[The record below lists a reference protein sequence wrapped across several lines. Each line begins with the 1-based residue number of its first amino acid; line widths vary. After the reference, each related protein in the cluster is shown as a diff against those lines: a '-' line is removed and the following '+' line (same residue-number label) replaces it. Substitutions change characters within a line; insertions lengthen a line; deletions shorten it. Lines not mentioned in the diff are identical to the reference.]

1 MSPLADASNEPIRV
15 LYVNDD
21 AEFTEL
27 VETKLRATGFGFDC
41 RTATRADA
49 ALDEL
54 STGRVDCVVTAQSLA
69 DTDGLQL
76 TAAIRERDDEIPVIL
91 FSGQGSGGLA
101 DEAARVGVSDYIP
114 LRADRDN
121 FALLARRVRTLS
133 NAARARRDADRART
147 QRDRVLER
155 TSDGVLA
162 VDGEWR
168 IEYANE
174 QFAER
179 LGRAP
184 DELVGTGFWEAFP
197 SVRGTELEAT
207 LRTAMERGEAA
218 SVDRGRTTP
227 FGDNVDLRVFP
238 DDDGLTVF
246 SQASATDRGRTR
258 TQRLDAERSE
268 TVLEQIHDVVF
279 ILDADRTVQFA
290 NAAAARLL
298 GATGPSALVGSQLG
312 SLVGRHVSD
321 DDASEFVRAVA
332 DTLDAAESDGGTTGL
347 YDADLQVDFTDGSGT
362 RTFDVRL
369 TPFRRAG
376 ESNALVVARDVT
388 ERSDAQRQLER
399 ERDALRELQSVMAA
413 ETPSPDERLSSLI
426 AVGCRTLGLDIGIVS
441 RIDGEDY
448 TVRAVHP
455 SDAGIDVGDRFD
467 LAATYCEE
475 VVGQREVCAFTD
487 AATAG
492 KADHPAYREFALESY
507 IGAPLVVDGERFG
520 TLNFSSPSPRATPF
534 GTLEHTF
541 VELLSEL
548 VSAVLSRSRD
558 RGELERQQFL
568 FDRVQDIADIGIWE
582 FIPATGTL
590 EWSAGVR
597 QIHGVDPDYEPA
609 LDDAID
615 FYHPDDRDRVSA
627 AVAAAVEDGESFD
640 LDLRLVRTDG
650 EIRDVR
656 AWGHPVDSDP
666 HDGRVVRGVFQ
677 DVTEHTQQA
686 RVHKTLAEE
695 YEALLD
701 TSGDAI
707 FLIDVETTDDGPSFE
722 FTRLSTGYERAT
734 GLTTDDVRGRT
745 PRDVFGEERGDELEA
760 NYRRCVERRAPI
772 SYREELPLGVDAR
785 FWETSLAPVI
795 VDGDIARIVGIARN
809 VTPQVERERALE
821 TTNQRL
827 ESLIEAAPLTI
838 TEFDAD
844 GDVVLWNRGA
854 EEMFGWS
861 QDEVVGDPV
870 PFVPDDAEDEFEAH
884 RERALQGERI
894 RGKEVRRETKAGEQ
908 LDLLLSAAPISDPTG
923 EVASV
928 LAVLDD
934 ITEQKQLE
942 RDLRALQET
951 AQALSRAQTS
961 DEIGD
966 IAVDAASDILGF
978 EIAGVWEY
986 DDRDDALLPI
996 SETATARE
1004 TFESIPRLTAGE
1016 SLAWQAFESGESQ
1029 VYDDVLSQPG
1039 LYNPE
1044 TEIHSEIQ
1052 VPLGEYGLMMA
1063 GSPSTAAFSETDVD
1077 LFRILSATVE
1087 AAFARASR
1095 EAKLQRQNDRL
1106 DKFASVVA
1114 HDLRNPLTVAIG
1126 FLELTQETG
1135 DTSYLSK
1142 VESAHGRME
1151 RLIEDLLALSRGAT
1165 SVEQPTQID
1174 LAALATEAWGYVDT
1188 DAATL
1193 TTADDLGA
1201 IAGDRG
1207 RLTQLFE
1214 NLFRN
1219 AVEHGSTGSRD
1230 APDDAVEHGSTGN
1243 QTSSGDAVEHGST
1256 GSRISSD
1263 DAMEHGGRDITVTV
1277 GPLEDAAGFYVE
1289 DDGVGIPESH
1299 RGEVFDHG
1307 VTFSDTGTGFGLSI
1321 VDDIASAHGWQVDVT
1336 DGTDGGA
1343 RFEFRT
1349 ER

>member
-1 MSPLADASNEPIRV
+1 MSSLADASNEPIRV
-15 LYVNDD
+15 LYVNADV
-21 AEFTEL
+21 EFTEL

-41 RTATRADA
+41 RTATRAED
-49 ALDEL
+49 ALDAL
-54 STGRVDCVVTAQSLA
+54 STERVDCVVTAYSLA
-69 DTDGLQL
+69 ESDGLQL
-76 TAAIRERDDEIPVIL
+76 TRAIRERDADLPVIL
-91 FSGQGSGGLA
+91 FTGQGNGSLD
-101 DEAARVGVSDYIP
+101 DEATHAGVSDYIP
-114 LRADRDN
+114 LRADRDD
-121 FALLARRVRTLS
+121 FALLARRIRTLS
-133 NAARARRDADRART
+133 NAEQARRDAERART
-147 QRDRVLER
+147 QLDRVLER
-155 TSDGVLA
+155 TTDGVIT
-162 VDGEWR
+162 VDDEWR
-168 IEYANE
+168 IEYTNR

-179 LGRAP
+179 FGRNP
-184 DELVGTGFWEAFP
+184 DELAGDGFWEAFP
-197 SVRGTELEAT
+197 SLRGTELEAT
-207 LRTAMERGEAA
+207 LRTAMRRGETT
-218 SVDRGRTTP
+218 SVDRARTTP
-227 FGDNVDLRVFP
+227 FGHGVDLRVFP
-238 DDDGLTVF
+238 DDDGLTMF
-246 SQASATDRGRTR
+246 SQATATDRGRTR
-258 TQRLDAERSE
+258 EQRLDAERSE
-268 TVLEQIHDVVF
+268 TILEQIHDVVF
-279 ILDADRTVQFA
+279 ILDADGTVQFA
-290 NAAAARLL
+290 NAAAARLF
-298 GATGPSALVGSQLG
+298 GATGASSLVGL
-312 SLVGRHVSD
+312 SLREVVGRHVSD

-441 RIDGEDY
+441 HIDGDDY

-467 LAATYCEE
+467 LASTYCEE
-475 VVGQREVCAFTD
+475 VVSQHEVCAFTD
-487 AATAG
+487 AAAAG
-492 KADHPAYREFALESY
+492 KADHPTYREFALESY
-507 IGAPLVVDGERFG
+507 IGVPLVVDGERYG

-558 RGELERQQFL
+558 RAELERQQFL
-568 FDRVQDIADIGIWE
+568 FDRVQDIANIGIWE
-582 FIPATGTL
+582 YVPATGAL
-590 EWSAGVR
+590 EWSAGIKR
-597 QIHGVDPDYEPA
+597 LHGVDPDYEPE

-615 FYHPDDRDRVSA
+615 FYHPDDRDRISA
-627 AVAAAVEDGESFD
+627 AVAAAVEDGEPFD
-640 LDLRLVRTDG
+640 LDLRLVRADG
-650 EIRDVR
+650 EIRNVR

-686 RVHKTLAEE
+686 RVHQTLAEE

-707 FLIDVETTDDGPSFE
+707 FLIDVDTSGDDPSFE
-722 FTRLSTGYERAT
+722 YARLSTGYENTT
-734 GLTTDDVRGRT
+734 GLKTDDVRGKT
-745 PRDVFGEERGDELEA
+745 PREAFGEERGAELEA
-760 NYRRCVERRAPI
+760 NYRRCVEQCAPI

-785 FWETSLAPVI
+785 FWQTGLAPVI
-795 VDGDIARIVGIARN
+795 VDGELIRIVGIARN

-838 TEFDAD
+838 MEIDTD

-861 QDEVVGDPV
+861 QDEVIGEPNPIIPTDRGV
-870 PFVPDDAEDEFEAH
+870 EFEAH

-894 RGKEVRRETKAGEQ
+894 RGKEVRRETKDGEQ
-908 LDLLLSAAPISDPTG
+908 LDHLLSVVPLSDADG
-923 EVASV
+923 EITSV

-951 AQALSRAQTS
+951 AQALSRGQTS

-966 IAVDAASDILGF
+966 IVVDAASNILGF

-986 DDRDDALLPI
+986 DERDDSLLPI
-996 SETATARE
+996 TETAAARDL
-1004 TFESIPRLTAGE
+1004 FGPIPRLTAGE
-1016 SLAWQAFESGESQ
+1016 SLAWQTFESGEPQ
-1029 VYDDVLSQPG
+1029 VYDDVPTQSG

-1044 TEIHSEIQ
+1044 TKIQSEIQ
-1052 VPLGEYGLMMA
+1052 IPLGEYGLMFA
-1063 GSPSTAAFSETDVD
+1063 ASPSASAFSDTDID

-1106 DKFASVVA
+1106 DTFASVVA

-1126 FLELTQETG
+1126 FRELAQETG

-1151 RLIEDLLALSRGAT
+1151 RLIEDLLTLSRGAT
-1165 SVEQPTQID
+1165 TIKQPTQID
-1174 LAALATEAWGYVDT
+1174 LAALAAEAWGYVDT

-1193 TTADDLGA
+1193 TTIDDLSA
-1201 IAGDRG
+1201 VAGDRG

-1219 AVEHGSTGSRD
+1219 AVEHG
-1230 APDDAVEHGSTGN
+1230 
-1243 QTSSGDAVEHGST
+1243 
-1256 GSRISSD
+1256 
-1263 DAMEHGGRDITVTV
+1263 GRDITVTV
-1277 GPLEDAAGFYVE
+1277 GPLDDGAGFYVE
-1289 DDGVGIPESH
+1289 DDGTGIPESH
-1299 RGEVFDHG
+1299 RADVFDHG
-1307 VTFSDTGTGFGLSI
+1307 VTFSETGTGFGLSI
-1321 VDDIASAHGWQVDVT
+1321 VADVASAHGWQVDVS